1 MSYTRP
7 SATAANAS
15 WESAVAYTRPSASA
29 ADASWEAGSGPSITP
44 VSVAITLP
52 GLTLAAVADTI
63 SPVTASVT
71 LPTLSV
77 SVALIPPV
85 NVDVAITL
93 PGLSLSAAVLTGHPV
108 SVAVT
113 LPGLTLSAVATYDS
127 RTSRPTV
134 GHIESAHQ
142 QAEQLPHGR
151 EQQHQQS
158 VPSHAG
164 HEARYQQA
172 LSLSTDRRAD
182 HTQSLAAAQS
192 TSSEFQDAAPVD
204 RSSRAPHAL
213 ALSMCD
219 ARRSYQ
225 QSARRLP
232 TGKVAA
238 QSQDGIRTSRAAVAS
253 RAQAAIKVSAHRQTS
268 AGQGAPFPLAWLSEF
283 QDGIH
288 PQGAIRII
296 PPLPTPCYTPSAH
309 LLFKTLA
316 DGLPHLLFV
325 CERVITP
332 PVDPEQPA
340 TIIIPTRTVY
350 MQINSQSLA
359 FAVSG
364 DPIECRSLQL
374 SIDVD
379 SWCWGWSASVPARYQ
394 AQLLSPDSNA
404 IELIATINGTAFRL
418 SVCSVQRSRK
428 FGESTLSI
436 SGRSR
441 AEWLSEPR
449 ARKTSRGNPAL
460 AQTAQQLMAAA
471 LTENGQ
477 PLGWSLDWQIDDW
490 LVPAGAWA
498 HHGTPM
504 DACLQIADAAGA
516 YIQAHRTDQTL
527 HILPRYKIAPWAWST
542 ATPDIQ
548 LPEAACSVE
557 GIEWIEKPQYN
568 SVYLAGGQ
576 QGGIMGSIIRD
587 GTTGEIPAPMQT
599 HPLFTHADAVR
610 QKGTAILADTGRQ
623 KSITLTLPV
632 FADTG
637 IIQPGKLIR
646 YTESGE
652 HHLGITRAVTVNSD
666 FPTVRQTLKVESH
679 VL

>member
-15 WESAVAYTRPSASA
+15 WESSVAYTRPLASA
-29 ADASWEAGSGPSITP
+29 ADATWETGPAVTP
-44 VSVAITLP
+44 VTVAATLP

-63 SPVTASVT
+63 THVAASVT

-85 NVDVAITL
+85 NVDVAITI
-93 PGLSLSAAVLTGHPV
+93 PGLSLSATVLSGPPV
-108 SVAVT
+108 SVSAT
-113 LPGLTLSAVATYDS
+113 LPGLTLTATAEYDS

-134 GHIESAHQ
+134 GHIAASHQ
-142 QAEQLPHGR
+142 QADALPSGR
-151 EQQHQQS
+151 HAQHQQS
-158 VPSHAG
+158 APLPVGQQARHQQADQLATARAAG
-164 HEARYQQA
+164 HV
-172 LSLSTDRRAD
+172 
-182 HTQSLAAAQS
+182 QSLATAQS
-192 TSSEFQDAAPVD
+192 TASEFQDAAPVG

-213 ALSMCD
+213 TLSMRD
-219 ARRSYQ
+219 ARRSRQ

-232 TGKVAA
+232 AGKVAA
-238 QSQDGIRTSRAAVAS
+238 QSQDGIRTSRAALAS
-253 RAQAAIKVSAHRQTS
+253 RAQTAIKVGAHRQTS
-268 AGQGAPFPLAWLSEF
+268 AGQGTPLLLAWLSEF
-283 QDGIH
+283 QKGTQ
-288 PQGAIRII
+288 PQGSTRII

-316 DGLPHLLFV
+316 DGSPHLLFV
-325 CERVITP
+325 CDNWTP
-332 PVDPEQPA
+332 PPDPQPA

-418 SVCSVQRSRK
+418 SVGSVQRSRK

-449 ARKTSRGNPAL
+449 ARKTSRGNPSQ

-498 HHGTPM
+498 HRGTPM

-516 YIQAHRTDQTL
+516 YIHAHRTDQTL

-557 GIEWIEKPQYN
+557 GIEWIDKPQYN

-576 QGGIMGSIIRD
+576 QGGIMGSIIRN
-587 GTTGEIPAPMQT
+587 GTTGEIPAQMQT
-599 HPLFTHADAVR
+599 NALFTHADAVR